1 MWARPDPLMNDD
13 GRAYPADPEEQIADF
28 KEALSLLDRDA
39 HRRPSSP
46 RARYPLAAATLR
58 SQLEVNSISSAAQLE
73 VDKHSSAA
81 QLEVNNSAPRR
92 PPL

>member
-28 KEALSLLDRDA
+28 KEALSLHDRDA

-46 RARYPLAAATLR
+46 RARAIR
-58 SQLEVNSISSAAQLE
+58 
-73 VDKHSSAA
+73 
-81 QLEVNNSAPRR
+81 
-92 PPL
+92 